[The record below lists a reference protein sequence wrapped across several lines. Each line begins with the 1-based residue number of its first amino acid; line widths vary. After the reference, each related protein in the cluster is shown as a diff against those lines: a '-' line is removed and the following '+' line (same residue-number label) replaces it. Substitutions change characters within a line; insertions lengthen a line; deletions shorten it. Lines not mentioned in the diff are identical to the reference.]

1 MTALVFPYSLQE
13 YIQALCNPECVRE
26 ERLSPERLTLCQNLT
41 EELEKEF
48 LVCVFYKEDFVRLQ
62 GGEVTVIMALSKIQE
77 LVGVD
82 KQPNGHVSNL
92 EGPSDNIE
100 QKVKEFITLGFEE
113 KDIRSVIERAGP
125 HVSQDDLM
133 TKLFKMKKPGPPAGF
148 QEPPVARTPTGPE
161 LTSPSPLVNSD
172 SGLRP
177 VIIDGSNVAMR

>member
-1 MTALVFPYSLQE
+1 MFPYYLQE

-26 ERLSPERLTLCQNLT
+26 ERLSPERLVLCQNLT

-48 LVCVFYKEDFVRLQ
+48 LVCVSYKEDFVRLQ

-82 KQPNGHVSNL
+82 WQPNGHISHP
-92 EGPSDNIE
+92 EGPSNKIE
-100 QKVKEFITLGFEE
+100 QKVKEFIALGFGEE
-113 KDIRSVIERAGP
+113 AIRSVIERTGP
-125 HVSQDDLM
+125 HVSQDELM
-133 TKLFKMKKPGPPAGF
+133 TKLLKMKKAPPSGF
-148 QEPPVARTPTGPE
+148 QEPPVARTPTGAE
-161 LTSPSPLVNSD
+161 LASPPPLVNLD